1 MHEPIWEGM
10 EGYLAGK
17 PDSNFTRHLEACP
30 ECRDIVVAMESQSML
45 VRSLKAPADTE
56 PGPGFYARVMDR
68 IETQRSAS
76 IWSVFLEPLF
86 AKRLIYSTA
95 VLTALLGVFLFTSPK
110 EDMTASSVPEQIF
123 AEEAPPPA
131 QLVDQEQDRNT
142 VFVQFATF
150 TE

>member
-1 MHEPIWEGM
+1 MHEPIWEGI

-17 PDSNFTRHLEACP
+17 PDASFTRHLEACP
-30 ECRDIVVAMESQSML
+30 ECRDLVAAMEGQSLL
-45 VRSLKAPADTE
+45 VRSLKAPADAE
-56 PGPGFYARVMDR
+56 PAPGFYARVMDR